1 MALLRRSTCFSK
13 SDSAEDKLVH
23 SSRTICVTIDTEE
36 EGLWG
41 GDFPVR
47 NCTTENLRGLSRF
60 QGVCEKYGVPPTY
73 LIDAPVLEDPI
84 AIRELKSWQSPGRC
98 EIGTHCHPW
107 CNPPIVSESISNRES
122 YLCNLPQEL
131 QFEKLR
137 WLTGRI
143 ADVFGVSP
151 TSYRAGRYGFD
162 RSTVGALVKLG
173 YTIDSSVLPGFDYT
187 ATEGPN
193 FKSFDRYPC
202 RISDADSQGD
212 LLEVP
217 ITTGFTRAGFYRA
230 RQRMR
235 GVMDCSLGRWTKL
248 ASVSSRLGLTRHL
261 KLSPE
266 GTELQDLMGLV
277 RSSLQDG
284 VEHLVL
290 MLHSTT
296 LRPGYSP
303 YAKDSHG
310 VERLYQRLE
319 GILDYA
325 TRQFDCSGCT
335 LSDIPKRLADRGV
348 GVTRR

>member
-1 MALLRRSTCFSK
+1 M
-13 SDSAEDKLVH
+13 
-23 SSRTICVTIDTEE
+23 TIDTEE

-41 GDFPVR
+41 GGFRVR

-84 AIRELKSWQSPGRC
+84 AVRELKSWQTPGRC

-107 CNPPIVSESISNRES
+107 CNPPMVSESISNRKS
-122 YLCNLPQEL
+122 YLCNLPEEL
-131 QFEKLR
+131 QFEKLQ

-173 YTIDSSVLPGFDYT
+173 YTIDSSVLPGFDYS
-187 ATEGPN
+187 AIEGPN
-193 FKSFDRYPC
+193 FKSFDHYPC
-202 RISDADSQGD
+202 RISAAGCKDD

-217 ITTGFTRAGFYRA
+217 ITTGFTHAGFYGA

-235 GVMDCSLGRWTKL
+235 AVMDSPMGRWTKL
-248 ASVSSRLGLTRHL
+248 ASVSSSLGLTRYL
-261 KLSPE
+261 KLTPE
-266 GTELQDLMGLV
+266 GTELKDLMGLV

-284 VEHLVL
+284 VEIQVV
-290 MLHSTT
+290 MLHRTS
-296 LRPGYSP
+296 LLPGYSP
-303 YAKDSHG
+303 
-310 VERLYQRLE
+310 
-319 GILDYA
+319 
-325 TRQFDCSGCT
+325 
-335 LSDIPKRLADRGV
+335 
-348 GVTRR
+348 